1 MFHMCFSVLRSICRI
16 SVSEF
21 LSLKASA
28 ALQFVRIDH
37 YNLSQGSTKDFC
49 HQMLPH
55 ALQVKEMK
63 RRDMYERHMLLQK
76 IQQETIKA
84 HSLLEQRTA
93 LQEARKMAN
102 MDASF
107 QRQKLLVAVEKLTTT
122 KNWTSFVGNDGGINV
137 EAMMH

>member
-1 MFHMCFSVLRSICRI
+1 MAYDVLSCKTYFSNPAVL
-16 SVSEF
+16 VY
-21 LSLKASA
+21 LKSLTAS
-28 ALQFVRIDH
+28 
-37 YNLSQGSTKDFC
+37 
-49 HQMLPH
+49 
-55 ALQVKEMK
+55 QVKEMK

-84 HSLLEQRTA
+84 HGLLEQRTA

-122 KNWTSFVGNDGGINV
+122 KNWTSFVGNDGGLNI